1 MLTVRDLL
9 KIKGD
14 SIWAVSPETST
25 LDALRFMAEKNIGAV
40 LVVEEGLLRGI
51 ISERDFARRI
61 AKSHNCAIDEPIE
74 EYMTTD
80 LITVRTDQTIQDC
93 MQLMSTKHI
102 RHLPVVDGSRLL
114 GLISIRDVVDA
125 IIGEQSSL
133 INNLEDYIV
142 GGGYG
147 K

>member
-14 SIWAVSPETST
+14 SVWAVSLETT
-25 LDALRFMAEKNIGAV
+25 TIEALRFMAEKNIGAV
-40 LVVEEGLLRGI
+40 LVVDEGLLRGI
-51 ISERDFARRI
+51 VTERDFARRI
-61 AKSHNCAIDEPIE
+61 AQSGNCAIDEPIE
-74 EYMTTD
+74 EYMITD
-80 LITVRTDQTIQDC
+80 LITVRSDQTIQDC
-93 MQLMSTKHI
+93 MQFMSVKHI
-102 RHLPVVDGSRLL
+102 RHLPVVDNDRLV